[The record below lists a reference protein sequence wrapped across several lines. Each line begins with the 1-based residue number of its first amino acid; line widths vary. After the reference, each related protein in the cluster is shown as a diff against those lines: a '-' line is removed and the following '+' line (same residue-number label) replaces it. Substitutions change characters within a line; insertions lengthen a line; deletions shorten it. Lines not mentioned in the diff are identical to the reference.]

1 MNSILVF
8 ALLGCSTIERIP
20 PALLLVRWKSQKW
33 GRKWESGWAWSQSKW
48 NGWRPWR
55 RSMGCQLQVPTTTEL
70 FYCPWAH
77 TTNTHQK
84 KYIHIT
90 KGYGMVIL
98 YYVKFLC
105 VCVCVCVLQQ
115 HVFTC
120 CRTAKIAFFAWQA
133 RHFVLWYCTLNN
145 TRMMHPTVLLRL
157 APKSGRSSN
166 CWCGL
171 LGCALKA
178 FCFKTKQAS
187 RKWGELGHSCS
198 SFLLLWRVAK
208 SYICMYVCLVSKL
221 YRLQTFD
228 TVCHGLCKV
237 A

>member
-55 RSMGCQLQVPTTTEL
+55 RSMGCQL
-70 FYCPWAH
+70 
-77 TTNTHQK
+77 
-84 KYIHIT
+84 
-90 KGYGMVIL
+90 
-98 YYVKFLC
+98 
-105 VCVCVCVLQQ
+105 
-115 HVFTC
+115 
-120 CRTAKIAFFAWQA
+120 QA